1 MTDIYKNKWKNN
13 CAEYGH
19 CKHYEEEDLPC
30 CDCGRDES
38 EYFLEQCTLGNHCLH
53 YMEGDGDCC
62 DCGEKLVFCENCG
75 WVEISGEEHMDKWG
89 C

>member
-1 MTDIYKNKWKNN
+1 MSGRIIVLNMVTVSTMRKKIYRAVIAVEMRMK
-13 CAEYGH
+13 
-19 CKHYEEEDLPC
+19 
-30 CDCGRDES
+30 
-38 EYFLEQCTLGNHCLH
+38 CTLGDHCLH